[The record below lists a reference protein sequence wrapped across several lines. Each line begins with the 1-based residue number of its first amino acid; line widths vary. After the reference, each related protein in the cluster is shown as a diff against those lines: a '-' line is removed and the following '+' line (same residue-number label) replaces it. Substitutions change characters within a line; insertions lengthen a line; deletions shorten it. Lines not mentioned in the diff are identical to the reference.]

1 MPHAEIKYSAD
12 LSLDTDL
19 IFDLIERVLNE
30 HDSSSGV
37 CKGRAYP
44 ASSFKHTHIL
54 FEISIL
60 RKPHRDEAFVQGL
73 VDDLEGQ
80 LKGLI
85 GQSCYFSLSVDFS
98 AVGYVT
104 NQHLTDH
111 IKK

>member
-19 IFDLIERVLNE
+19 IFDLIERVLNG

-44 ASSFKHTHIL
+44 ASSFRHTHVL
-54 FEISIL
+54 FEINIL

-73 VDDLEGQ
+73 VEDLERQ
-80 LKGLI
+80 LKGVI
-85 GQSCYFSLSVDFS
+85 GQSCYFSLAVDFS
-98 AVGYVT
+98 PVGYVT
-104 NQHLTDH
+104 NQYLIDVT
-111 IKK
+111 K